1 MNWLLRT
8 SFAAGAVMGATLLL
22 AGTAE
27 AASFRCSA
35 FATVNDFGPGS
46 DSSHNTPCS
55 RDAQTTGGF
64 GATQVSAYVSADLGV
79 LKASSGVSTTN
90 NVFASAST
98 YGFVGDGVTV
108 SGLGDDGANLV
119 FRVAVNGSLS
129 AEAASPTQFYADTAA
144 SEFYA
149 QVDLGSTRGLGSTA
163 RRSGCVRGLTSGIS
177 VCNGDF
183 DYGVSTSEIVDDV
196 MLVAIH
202 VWNGDILN
210 IGLQLHTSSLG
221 HTPIGFA
228 RTGADFAHTMYW
240 DGLVFDDTN
249 RNVVLTSA
257 SGFDYRY
264 SAFPDVGGGVPEPAT
279 WALMITG
286 FGLAGAGLRR
296 RQALA
301 A

>member
-1 MNWLLRT
+1 MGWLVRT
-8 SFAAGAVMGATLLL
+8 SFAAGAVIGASLLL
-22 AGTAE
+22 SQPAA

-46 DSSHNTPCS
+46 DNSSSGPCS
-55 RDAQTTGGF
+55 LDPSTTGGF
-64 GATQVSAYVSADLGV
+64 GATQVSASVSAELGV
-79 LKASSGVSTTN
+79 LTAASAVSTTN
-90 NVFASAST
+90 SVFASGSS

-108 SGLGDDGANLV
+108 SGLGDAGADLV
-119 FRVAVNGSLS
+119 FRVAVDGMLS
-129 AEAASPTQFYADTAA
+129 AEAAPPTQFYAATAS

-149 QVDLGSTRGLGSTA
+149 QVDLSTTRGLGS
-163 RRSGCVRGLTSGIS
+163 RGRLSGCVRGETSGIS

-183 DYGVSTSEIVDDV
+183 DYGVSTLELVDDV
-196 MLVAIH
+196 MLVSIH

-221 HTPIGFA
+221 HTPTGFA
-228 RTGADFAHTMYW
+228 HTGADFAHTMYW

-264 SAFPDVGGGVPEPAT
+264 SAFPAVGGGVPEPAT
-279 WALMITG
+279 WALMIAG
-286 FGLAGAGLRR
+286 FGLAGAALRR
-296 RQALA
+296 RGAIVV
-301 A
+301 